1 MNEKKVIMS
10 RFVKDINILK
20 TQREILSCF
29 DEILKIGP
37 DVEKALSH
45 VSYQCAICGEYKKIK
60 ILNALK
66 SMILGMS
73 ATVAGNIV
81 AQEIIEPSTNTV
93 FALVGATTAYL
104 LLQLNNKAKYAENS
118 LDQETLEEDF
128 EVINEKLTSIH
139 TRLTNLL
146 QTYSDLNN
154 FSPSAYLKVDE
165 IINIFFKNNE
175 YIKKQKENYD
185 LSNSFNYFN
194 VMEAFDDIF
203 GIDGFSTYIE
213 GAFKDDKD
221 FLEKSNKL
229 HI

>member
-1 MNEKKVIMS
+1 
-10 RFVKDINILK
+10 
-20 TQREILSCF
+20 
-29 DEILKIGP
+29 
-37 DVEKALSH
+37 
-45 VSYQCAICGEYKKIK
+45 
-60 ILNALK
+60 
-66 SMILGMS
+66 MILGMS

-185 LSNSFNYFN
+185 FSNSFNYFN